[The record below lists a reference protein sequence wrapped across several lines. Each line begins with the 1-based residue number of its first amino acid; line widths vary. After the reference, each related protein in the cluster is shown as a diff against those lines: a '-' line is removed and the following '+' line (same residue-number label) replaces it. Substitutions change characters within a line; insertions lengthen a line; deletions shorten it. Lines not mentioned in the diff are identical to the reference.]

1 MCIHLK
7 DKSELKVAE
16 SDIGLWKAVSLS
28 DDGSGWRGAW
38 RKNEKAFPFGEV
50 ARETGELEEFHGHSI
65 AFAGFFHS
73 VDDRELA
80 ESIAGALHFAFGWR
94 GYAVRCTIPAGAL
107 YCSDS
112 LGEYASDRIVVERPE
127 RKEGASCV

>member
-1 MCIHLK
+1 MCIHLR

-28 DDGSGWRGAW
+28 DDGSEWRGAW
-38 RKNEKAFPFGEV
+38 RKNEKTFPFGEV
-50 ARETGELEEFHGHSI
+50 ARETGELEEFHDHLV

-80 ESIAGALHFAFGWR
+80 ESIANALRFAFGWR

-127 RKEGASCV
+127 RKEDAPCV